1 MKKQK
6 TLAVLLSAA
15 MVAGAIPTAALAE
28 VVGSNSDSGVKAAE
42 LSEDQEIEEQNENSE
57 DETGPRYVLMNVPYG
72 EVYRNDIEKYEEVD
86 AVSSATM
93 KKTKKKTVVN
103 GTYHSNDGR
112 EIKGAIIPVKVDN
125 LSLLNGFKRVSASN
139 AEKVI
144 VASAS
149 DSTYND
155 NLFDEEKDY
164 AYAVLPEGY
173 TPKVY
178 KELSGIDEDGKP
190 VFSKFFGDE
199 QEIHTDATIVA
210 CSGRYQPKDPEKK
223 QNKPYHGDY
232 EIQIDRDQYHN
243 LIASSSDA
251 VYEVVLETDGEDK
264 DSYGL
269 RLLEN
274 TFLRKGELGFST
286 GFTTKSNGCD
296 LKPDH
301 YKSLIG
307 KTITGIRFVTEN
319 GIFVI
324 PTDLKVE
331 EQEIYALMN
340 IPYDELYK
348 SDLKWNDIPV
358 DAMTSA
364 TYQKTRTKSLSNGS
378 YHKNSDGSKIDGVT
392 FPVKLMVNS
401 DADLEGLTHVGD
413 GSEDLTITTTL
424 RGKQQTNTYKGRDTL
439 FENGTYAYYVLNPEE
454 KPDFYK
460 EVTVGE
466 DGKFEFSET
475 KFQDGKSAEK
485 SKATAEITTKTT
497 RGDYQINVSGL
508 DKSVTNSSIYEV
520 ILETKDGKSYGLRH
534 LENIWR
540 GNELGIYTGYTKE
553 SHGVDASVE
562 PYKDIMGKTIDKITY
577 LTSAG
582 AYEIDTDLYVPM
594 KDGTQAE
601 VADGKSGNGSVAV
614 TVKLPEGFD
623 PEYQVKGLETSFAG
637 GALTYTDA
645 MPGKYT
651 LTISDKNKKWA
662 DIEADFVLSSDTNP
676 AYYNRDY
683 SAPAVIKKG
692 SADAADFTNYLK
704 NITKVSVNGKEY
716 AASGKGAVVI
726 VKSDGT
732 IDLANSSVFD
742 GKEPYTVVVTSTG
755 YPNLTFEIKQ
765 MTYDSSDS
773 DSGESGEP
781 AGSSSKKK
789 NTSASDGMTAGSW
802 SQDAAGN
809 WYFKNAAN
817 GKNLVSAWAHI
828 ENPYAGAG
836 QPKDSWF
843 HFDANGVMQTG
854 WFKDSDGRWY
864 FFNPVSDS
872 TLGRMTTGWNW
883 IKGNDGKLRC
893 YYFEETSNGHRGAM
907 YSGTTTPDGYTVDAD
922 GAWTVNGIVVT
933 R

>member
-28 VVGSNSDSGVKAAE
+28 VVEINSESGLKAAE
-42 LSEDQEIEEQNENSE
+42 LNVDQNIGERNDDSENGVS
-57 DETGPRYVLMNVPYG
+57 GFVLMNVPYDK
-72 EVYRNDIEKYEEVD
+72 VYENDIQNDTKVD
-86 AVSSATM
+86 AVSSAT
-93 KKTKKKTVVN
+93 KEKTRKKKVVN
-103 GTYHSNDGR
+103 GTYHSEDGS
-112 EIKGAIIPVKVDN
+112 EIKGAIIPVLVDD
-125 LSLLNGFKRVSASN
+125 LSLLKEFKKVTASN
-139 AEKVI
+139 SEEVE

-155 NLFDEEKDY
+155 NLFNLGGDY

-173 TPKVY
+173 KPKVY
-178 KELSGIDEDGKP
+178 KELSGIENGKP
-190 VFSKFFGDE
+190 VFSEFKGEE
-199 QEIHTDATIVA
+199 QKIDTAPTIVA
-210 CSGRYQPKDPEKK
+210 CSGRYHPGK
-223 QNKPYHGDY
+223 NKPYHGDY
-232 EIQIDRDQYHN
+232 EIQIDRDQYQK
-243 LIASSSDA
+243 LIASPSDA
-251 VYEVVLETDGEDK
+251 VYEVVLETKKG

-274 TFLRKGELGFST
+274 TYLKDGELGFST
-286 GFTTKSNGCD
+286 GFTTKSKKCILN
-296 LKPDH
+296 PNH

-324 PTDLKVE
+324 PTELKVE

-348 SDLKWNDIPV
+348 NDLKQNEIPV

-364 TYQKTRTKSLSNGS
+364 TYQKTRTKSLSKGS

-392 FPVKLMVNS
+392 FPVKLKVNS

-413 GSEDLTITTTL
+413 YSKELTITTTL

-439 FENGTYAYYVLNPEE
+439 FENGTYAYYVLSPEE

-614 TVKLPEGFD
+614 TVKLPERFD
-623 PEYQVKGLETSFAG
+623 PEYQVTGLETSFAD

-651 LTISDKNKKWA
+651 LTISDKNEKWA

-683 SAPAVIKKG
+683 SAPAVIKKS
-692 SADAADFTNYLK
+692 SADKADFANYLK

-716 AASGKGAVVI
+716 AASGKGAAVI

-732 IDLANSSVFD
+732 IDLVNSSVFD

-755 YPNLTFEIKQ
+755 YPDLTFEIKQ
-765 MTYDSSDS
+765 VTYDSSDS

-872 TLGRMTTGWNW
+872 TLGRMMIGWNW

-893 YYFEETSNGHRGAM
+893 YYFEEISNGHRGAM

>member
-42 LSEDQEIEEQNENSE
+42 LSEDQEIEEQNEDSE
-57 DETGPRYVLMNVPYG
+57 DETGSGYVLMNVPYD
-72 EVYRNDIEKYEEVD
+72 EVYGTDIKNETKVD
-86 AVSSATM
+86 AVSSATK
-93 KKTKKKTVVN
+93 KKTKKKTLVN
-103 GTYHSNDGR
+103 GTYHSKDGS
-112 EIKGAIIPVKVDN
+112 EIKGAIIPVRVED
-125 LSLLNGFKRVSASN
+125 LSLLGGFKRVSASN
-139 AEKVI
+139 AEKVT

-155 NLFDEEKDY
+155 NLFDEEEDY
-164 AYAVLPEGY
+164 TYAVLPNGY

-178 KELSGIDEDGKP
+178 KELIRLDENGKP
-190 VFSKFFGDE
+190 EFSEFQGEE
-199 QEIHTDATIVA
+199 QEVDTTATIVA
-210 CSGRYQPKDPEKK
+210 CSGRYQPGKK
-223 QNKPYHGDY
+223 ENKSYHGDY
-232 EIQIDRDQYHN
+232 EITIQDYQE
-243 LIASSSDA
+243 LIASSSNA
-251 VYEVVLETDGEDK
+251 VYEVVLDTDKGDN
-264 DSYGL
+264 YGL

-286 GFTTKSNGCD
+286 GFTTKSKGCD

-307 KTITGIRFVTEN
+307 KTITSIRFVTEN

-324 PTDLKVE
+324 PTKLKVE

-348 SDLKWNDIPV
+348 NDLKQNEIPV

-392 FPVKLMVNS
+392 FPVKLKVNS

-413 GSEDLTITTTL
+413 YSKELTITTTL

-439 FENGTYAYYVLNPEE
+439 FENGTYAYYVLSPEE

-562 PYKDIMGKTIDKITY
+562 PYKNIMGKTIDKITY

-623 PEYQVKGLETSFAG
+623 PEYQVRGLETSFAG

-755 YPNLTFEIKQ
+755 YPDLTFEIKQ

>member
-307 KTITGIRFVTEN
+307 KTITRIRFVTEN

-348 SDLKWNDIPV
+348 NDLNQNKIPV

-676 AYYNRDY
+676 TYYNRDY

-755 YPNLTFEIKQ
+755 YPDLTFEIKQ
-765 MTYDSSDS
+765 VTYDSSDS

-872 TLGRMTTGWNW
+872 TLGRMMTGWNW

-893 YYFEETSNGHRGAM
+893 YYFEEISNGHRGAM

>member
-42 LSEDQEIEEQNENSE
+42 LSEDQEIEEQNEDSE
-57 DETGPRYVLMNVPYG
+57 DETGSGYVLMNVPYD
-72 EVYRNDIEKYEEVD
+72 EVYGKDIENETKVD
-86 AVSSATM
+86 AVSSATK
-93 KKTKKKTVVN
+93 KKTKKKTLVN
-103 GTYHSNDGR
+103 GTYHSKDGS
-112 EIKGAIIPVKVDN
+112 EIKGAIIPVRVEN
-125 LSLLNGFKRVSASN
+125 LSLLDGFKRVSASN
-139 AEKVI
+139 AEKVT

-155 NLFDEEKDY
+155 NLFDEEDDY
-164 AYAVLPEGY
+164 TYAVLPNGY

-178 KELSGIDEDGKP
+178 KELIRIDENRKP
-190 VFSKFFGDE
+190 EFSEFQGEKQQVD
-199 QEIHTDATIVA
+199 TTATIVA
-210 CSGRYQPKDPEKK
+210 CSGRYQPGKK
-223 QNKPYHGDY
+223 ENKPYHGDY
-232 EIQIDRDQYHN
+232 EITIQDYQD
-243 LIASSSDA
+243 LIASSSNA
-251 VYEVVLETDGEDK
+251 VYEVVLDTKEG

-286 GFTTKSNGCD
+286 GFTTKSKGCT
-296 LKPDH
+296 LNPDH

-324 PTDLKVE
+324 PTELKVE

-348 SDLKWNDIPV
+348 NDLKQNEIPV

-392 FPVKLMVNS
+392 FPVKLKVNS

-413 GSEDLTITTTL
+413 YSKELTITTTL

-439 FENGTYAYYVLNPEE
+439 FENGTYAYYVLSPDE

-466 DGKFEFSET
+466 DGNFKFSET
-475 KFQDGKSAEK
+475 KFQNGKSVKK
-485 SKATAEITTKTT
+485 SDAAAEITTKTT

-508 DKSVTNSSIYEV
+508 DESVTNSSIYEV
-520 ILETKDGKSYGLRH
+520 ILETTDGTSYGLRH

-540 GNELGIYTGYTKE
+540 GTELGIYTGYTKE

-562 PYKDIMGKTIDKITY
+562 PYKGIMGKTIDKITY

-582 AYEIDTDLYVPM
+582 AYEIDTDLYVPK

-614 TVKLPEGFD
+614 TVKLPEEFD
-623 PEYQVKGLETSFAG
+623 PEYQVTGLKTSFAD

-651 LTISDKNKKWA
+651 LTISDKNEKWA

-692 SADAADFTNYLK
+692 SADEADFANYLK

-716 AASGKGAVVI
+716 AASGKGAAVI

-755 YPNLTFEIKQ
+755 YPDLTFEIKQ
-765 MTYDSSDS
+765 VTYDSSDS

-872 TLGRMTTGWNW
+872 TLGRMMTGWNW

-893 YYFEETSNGHRGAM
+893 YYFEEISNGHRGAM

>member
-112 EIKGAIIPVKVDN
+112 EVKGAIIPVKVDN

-232 EIQIDRDQYHN
+232 EIQINRDQYHN

-348 SDLKWNDIPV
+348 NDLKWNDIPV

-716 AASGKGAVVI
+716 ATSGKGAVVI

>member
-28 VVGSNSDSGVKAAE
+28 VVGSNSDSDVKAAE

-307 KTITGIRFVTEN
+307 KTITRIRFVTEN

-340 IPYDELYK
+340 SPYDELYK
-348 SDLKWNDIPV
+348 NDLNQNKIPV

-553 SHGVDASVE
+553 SHGVDANVE

-676 AYYNRDY
+676 TYYNRDY

-755 YPNLTFEIKQ
+755 YPDLTFEIKQ
-765 MTYDSSDS
+765 VTYDSSDS

-872 TLGRMTTGWNW
+872 TLGRMMTGWNW

-893 YYFEETSNGHRGAM
+893 YYFEEISNGHRGAM

>member
-28 VVGSNSDSGVKAAE
+28 VAESNSESGLKAAE
-42 LSEDQEIEEQNENSE
+42 LNVDQNIGERNDDSENGGS
-57 DETGPRYVLMNVPYG
+57 GFVLMNVPYDK
-72 EVYRNDIEKYEEVD
+72 VYKNDIQNDTKVD
-86 AVSSATM
+86 AVSSAT
-93 KKTKKKTVVN
+93 KKKTRKKDIVN
-103 GTYHSNDGR
+103 GTYHSEDGSK
-112 EIKGAIIPVKVDN
+112 IKGAIIPVWVED
-125 LSLLNGFKRVSASN
+125 LSLLKKFKKVTASN
-139 AEKVI
+139 AEKVEA
-144 VASAS
+144 ASAS

-155 NLFDEEKDY
+155 NLFNLEDDY

-173 TPKVY
+173 KPKVY
-178 KELSGIDEDGKP
+178 KELSVSENGEP
-190 VFSKFFGDE
+190 VFSAFSGEE
-199 QEIHTDATIVA
+199 QEIKTKSTIVA
-210 CSGRYQPKDPEKK
+210 CSGRYQPKDPGKK

-251 VYEVVLETDGEDK
+251 VYEVVLETGNG

-286 GFTTKSNGCD
+286 GFTTKSNNCI
-296 LKPDH
+296 LNPNH

-331 EQEIYALMN
+331 KQEIYALMN

-348 SDLKWNDIPV
+348 NDLKRNDIPV

-392 FPVKLMVNS
+392 FPVKLKVNS
-401 DADLEGLTHVGD
+401 DKALEKLTHVGD
-413 GSEDLTITTTL
+413 CSKELTITTTL

-439 FENGTYAYYVLNPEE
+439 FENGTYAYYVLSPEE

-466 DGKFEFSET
+466 DGNFKFSET
-475 KFQDGKSAEK
+475 KFQDGKSVEK
-485 SKATAEITTKTT
+485 SDAAAETTTKTT

-508 DKSVTNSSIYEV
+508 DESVTNSSIYEV

-614 TVKLPEGFD
+614 TVKLPERFD
-623 PEYQVKGLETSFAG
+623 PEYQVTGLKTSFAD

-692 SADAADFTNYLK
+692 SADKADFANYLK

-716 AASGKGAVVI
+716 AASGKGAAVI

-755 YPNLTFEIKQ
+755 YPDLTFEIKQ
-765 MTYDSSDS
+765 VTYDSSDS

-809 WYFKNAAN
+809 WYFKNVAN

-872 TLGRMTTGWNW
+872 TLGRMMIGWNW

-893 YYFEETSNGHRGAM
+893 YYFEEISNGHRGAM

>member
-42 LSEDQEIEEQNENSE
+42 LSEDQEIEEQNEDSE
-57 DETGPRYVLMNVPYG
+57 DETGSGYVLMNVPYD
-72 EVYRNDIEKYEEVD
+72 EVYGKDIENETKVD
-86 AVSSATM
+86 AVSSATK
-93 KKTKKKTVVN
+93 KKTKKKTLVN
-103 GTYHSNDGR
+103 GTYHSKDGS
-112 EIKGAIIPVKVDN
+112 EIKGAIIPVRVEN
-125 LSLLNGFKRVSASN
+125 LSLLDGFKRVSASN
-139 AEKVI
+139 AEKVT

-155 NLFDEEKDY
+155 NLFDEEEDY
-164 AYAVLPEGY
+164 TYAVLPNGY

-178 KELSGIDEDGKP
+178 KELIGLDKNGKP
-190 VFSKFFGDE
+190 EFSEFQGEK
-199 QEIHTDATIVA
+199 QEVDTTATIVA
-210 CSGRYQPKDPEKK
+210 CSGRYQPGKK
-223 QNKPYHGDY
+223 ENKPYHGDY
-232 EIQIDRDQYHN
+232 EITIQDYQD
-243 LIASSSDA
+243 LIASSSNA
-251 VYEVVLETDGEDK
+251 VYEVVLDTKEG

-286 GFTTKSNGCD
+286 GFTTKSKGCT
-296 LKPDH
+296 LNPDH

-324 PTDLKVE
+324 PTELKVE

-348 SDLKWNDIPV
+348 NDLKQNEIPV

-392 FPVKLMVNS
+392 FPVKLKVNS

-413 GSEDLTITTTL
+413 YSKELTITTTL

-439 FENGTYAYYVLNPEE
+439 FENDTYAYYVLSPEE

-520 ILETKDGKSYGLRH
+520 ILETKDGKSYDLRH

-614 TVKLPEGFD
+614 TVKLPERFD
-623 PEYQVKGLETSFAG
+623 PEYQVRGLKTSFAD

-651 LTISDKNKKWA
+651 LTISDKNEKWA

-692 SADAADFTNYLK
+692 SADEADFANYLK

-716 AASGKGAVVI
+716 AASGKGAAVI

-755 YPNLTFEIKQ
+755 YPDLTFEIKQ
-765 MTYDSSDS
+765 VTYDSSDS

-872 TLGRMTTGWNW
+872 TLGRMMTGWNW

-893 YYFEETSNGHRGAM
+893 YYFEEISNGHRGAM

-922 GAWTVNGIVVT
+922 GAWIVNGIVVT

>member
-28 VVGSNSDSGVKAAE
+28 VAESNSESGLKAAE
-42 LSEDQEIEEQNENSE
+42 LNVDQNIGERNDDSENGGS
-57 DETGPRYVLMNVPYG
+57 GFVLMNVPYDK
-72 EVYRNDIEKYEEVD
+72 VYKNDIQNDTKVD
-86 AVSSATM
+86 AVSSAT
-93 KKTKKKTVVN
+93 KKKTRKKDVVN
-103 GTYHSNDGR
+103 GTYHSEDGSK
-112 EIKGAIIPVKVDN
+112 IKGAIIPVWVED
-125 LSLLNGFKRVSASN
+125 LSLLKKFEKVTASN
-139 AEKVI
+139 AEKVEA
-144 VASAS
+144 ASAS

-155 NLFDEEKDY
+155 NLFNLEDDY

-173 TPKVY
+173 KPKVY
-178 KELSGIDEDGKP
+178 KELSVSENGEP
-190 VFSKFFGDE
+190 VFSAFSGEE
-199 QEIHTDATIVA
+199 QEIKTKSTIVA
-210 CSGRYQPKDPEKK
+210 CSGRYQPKDPGKK

-251 VYEVVLETDGEDK
+251 VYEVVLETGNG

-286 GFTTKSNGCD
+286 GFTTKSKGCD

-324 PTDLKVE
+324 QTELKVE

-348 SDLKWNDIPV
+348 NDLKKNDIPV

-392 FPVKLMVNS
+392 FPVKLKVNS
-401 DADLEGLTHVGD
+401 DKALEKLTHVGD
-413 GSEDLTITTTL
+413 CSKELTITTTL

-439 FENGTYAYYVLNPEE
+439 FENGTYAYYVLSPEG

-508 DKSVTNSSIYEV
+508 DESVTNSSIYEV
-520 ILETKDGKSYGLRH
+520 ILETTDGTSYGLRH

-540 GNELGIYTGYTKE
+540 GTELGIYTGYTKE

-562 PYKDIMGKTIDKITY
+562 PYKGIMGKTIDKITY

-582 AYEIDTDLYVPM
+582 AYEIDTDLYVPK

-614 TVKLPEGFD
+614 MVKLPEGFD

-864 FFNPVSDS
+864 FFNSVSDS

>member
-28 VVGSNSDSGVKAAE
+28 VAESNSESGVKAAE
-42 LSEDQEIEEQNENSE
+42 LNVDQKIEEQNEES
-57 DETGPRYVLMNVPYG
+57 GFVLMNVPYDK
-72 EVYRNDIEKYEEVD
+72 VYENDIVNDTKVD
-86 AVSSATM
+86 AVSSAT
-93 KKTKKKTVVN
+93 KEKTRKKKVVN
-103 GTYHSNDGR
+103 GTYHSEDGS
-112 EIKGAIIPVKVDN
+112 EIKGAIIPVWVDD
-125 LSLLNGFKRVSASN
+125 LSLLKEFKKVTASN
-139 AEKVI
+139 AEKVE

-155 NLFDEEKDY
+155 NLFNLGGDY

-178 KELSGIDEDGKP
+178 KTLSKNEKGEL
-190 VFSKFFGDE
+190 VFSEFKGGE
-199 QEIHTDATIVA
+199 HEIDTAPTIVA
-210 CSGRYQPKDPEKK
+210 CSGRYHPGK
-223 QNKPYHGDY
+223 NKPYHGDY
-232 EIQIDRDQYHN
+232 EIQIDRDQYQK

-251 VYEVVLETDGEDK
+251 VYEVVLETNKG

-274 TFLRKGELGFST
+274 TYLKDGELAFST
-286 GFTTKSNGCD
+286 GFTTKSKKCILN
-296 LKPDH
+296 PNH

-307 KTITGIRFVTEN
+307 KTITQIRFVTEK

-324 PTDLKVE
+324 PTELKVE

-348 SDLKWNDIPV
+348 NDLKQNDIPV

-439 FENGTYAYYVLNPEE
+439 FENGTYAYYVLSPDE

-466 DGKFEFSET
+466 DGNFKFSET
-475 KFQDGKSAEK
+475 KFQNGKSVKK
-485 SKATAEITTKTT
+485 SDAAAEITTKTT

-508 DKSVTNSSIYEV
+508 DESVTNSSIYEV
-520 ILETKDGKSYGLRH
+520 ILETTDGKSYGLRH

-623 PEYQVKGLETSFAG
+623 PEYQVKGLKTSFAG

-651 LTISDKNKKWA
+651 LTISDKNEKWA

-676 AYYNRDY
+676 AYYNRNY
-683 SAPAVIKKG
+683 SVPAVIKKG
-692 SADAADFTNYLK
+692 SADEADFANYLK

>member
-1 MKKQK
+1 M
-6 TLAVLLSAA
+6 
-15 MVAGAIPTAALAE
+15 
-28 VVGSNSDSGVKAAE
+28 
-42 LSEDQEIEEQNENSE
+42 
-57 DETGPRYVLMNVPYG
+57 
-72 EVYRNDIEKYEEVD
+72 
-86 AVSSATM
+86 
-93 KKTKKKTVVN
+93 
-103 GTYHSNDGR
+103 
-112 EIKGAIIPVKVDN
+112 
-125 LSLLNGFKRVSASN
+125 
-139 AEKVI
+139 
-144 VASAS
+144 
-149 DSTYND
+149 
-155 NLFDEEKDY
+155 
-164 AYAVLPEGY
+164 
-173 TPKVY
+173 
-178 KELSGIDEDGKP
+178 
-190 VFSKFFGDE
+190 
-199 QEIHTDATIVA
+199 
-210 CSGRYQPKDPEKK
+210 
-223 QNKPYHGDY
+223 
-232 EIQIDRDQYHN
+232 
-243 LIASSSDA
+243 
-251 VYEVVLETDGEDK
+251 
-264 DSYGL
+264 
-269 RLLEN
+269 
-274 TFLRKGELGFST
+274 
-286 GFTTKSNGCD
+286 
-296 LKPDH
+296 
-301 YKSLIG
+301 
-307 KTITGIRFVTEN
+307 
-319 GIFVI
+319 
-324 PTDLKVE
+324 
-331 EQEIYALMN
+331 
-340 IPYDELYK
+340 
-348 SDLKWNDIPV
+348 
-358 DAMTSA
+358 
-364 TYQKTRTKSLSNGS
+364 
-378 YHKNSDGSKIDGVT
+378 
-392 FPVKLMVNS
+392 
-401 DADLEGLTHVGD
+401 
-413 GSEDLTITTTL
+413 
-424 RGKQQTNTYKGRDTL
+424 
-439 FENGTYAYYVLNPEE
+439 
-454 KPDFYK
+454 
-460 EVTVGE
+460 
-466 DGKFEFSET
+466 
-475 KFQDGKSAEK
+475 
-485 SKATAEITTKTT
+485 
-497 RGDYQINVSGL
+497 SGL
-508 DKSVTNSSIYEV
+508 DESVTNSSIYEV

-623 PEYQVKGLETSFAG
+623 PEYQVTGLETSFAG

-872 TLGRMTTGWNW
+872 TLGRMMTGWNW

-893 YYFEETSNGHRGAM
+893 YYFEEISNGHRGAM

>member
-28 VVGSNSDSGVKAAE
+28 VVGSNSESGLKAAE
-42 LSEDQEIEEQNENSE
+42 LNVDQNIGERNDDSENGGS
-57 DETGPRYVLMNVPYG
+57 GFVLMNVPYDK
-72 EVYRNDIEKYEEVD
+72 VYKNDIQNDTKVD
-86 AVSSATM
+86 AVSSAT
-93 KKTKKKTVVN
+93 KKKTRKKDIVN
-103 GTYHSNDGR
+103 GTYHSEDGSK
-112 EIKGAIIPVKVDN
+112 IKGAIIPVWVED
-125 LSLLNGFKRVSASN
+125 LSLLKKFKKVTASN
-139 AEKVI
+139 AEKVEA
-144 VASAS
+144 ASAS

-155 NLFDEEKDY
+155 NLFNLEDDY

-173 TPKVY
+173 KPKVY
-178 KELSGIDEDGKP
+178 KELSVSENGEP
-190 VFSKFFGDE
+190 VFSAFSGEE
-199 QEIHTDATIVA
+199 QEIKTKSTIVA
-210 CSGRYQPKDPEKK
+210 CSGRYQPKDPGKK

-251 VYEVVLETDGEDK
+251 VYEVVLETGNG

-286 GFTTKSNGCD
+286 GFTTKSNNCI
-296 LKPDH
+296 LNPNH

-331 EQEIYALMN
+331 KQEIYALMN

-348 SDLKWNDIPV
+348 NDLKKNDIPV

-392 FPVKLMVNS
+392 FPVKLKVNS
-401 DADLEGLTHVGD
+401 DKALEKLTHVGD
-413 GSEDLTITTTL
+413 CSKELTITTTL

-439 FENGTYAYYVLNPEE
+439 FENGTYAYYVLSPEE

-460 EVTVGE
+460 EVTVGK

-508 DKSVTNSSIYEV
+508 DESVTNSSIYEV
-520 ILETKDGKSYGLRH
+520 ILETTDGTSYGLRH

-540 GNELGIYTGYTKE
+540 GTELGIYTGYTKE

-562 PYKDIMGKTIDKITY
+562 PYKGIMGKTIDKITY

-582 AYEIDTDLYVPM
+582 AYEIDTDLYVPK

-651 LTISDKNKKWA
+651 LTISDKNEKWA

-692 SADAADFTNYLK
+692 SADKADFANYLK
-704 NITKVSVNGKEY
+704 SITKVSVNGKEY
-716 AASGKGAVVI
+716 AASGKGAAVI

-755 YPNLTFEIKQ
+755 YPDLTFEIKQ
-765 MTYDSSDS
+765 VTYDSSDS

-809 WYFKNAAN
+809 WYFKNVAN

-872 TLGRMTTGWNW
+872 TLGRMMIGWNW

-893 YYFEETSNGHRGAM
+893 YYFEEISNGHRGAM

>member
-28 VVGSNSDSGVKAAE
+28 VVGSNSDSGVKAAG

-112 EIKGAIIPVKVDN
+112 EIKGAIIPVWVEN
-125 LSLLNGFKRVSASN
+125 LSLLKGFKRVSASN
-139 AEKVI
+139 AEKVT

-155 NLFDEEKDY
+155 NLFDEEEDY
-164 AYAVLPEGY
+164 TYAVLPNGY

-178 KELSGIDEDGKP
+178 KELIRLDENGKP
-190 VFSKFFGDE
+190 EFSEFQGQGEE
-199 QEIHTDATIVA
+199 QEVDTTATIIA
-210 CSGRYQPKDPEKK
+210 CSGRYHPGK
-223 QNKPYHGDY
+223 NKPYHGDY
-232 EIQIDRDQYHN
+232 EITIPDYQK
-243 LIASSSDA
+243 LIASSSNA
-251 VYEVVLETDGEDK
+251 VYEVVLDTDKG

-274 TFLRKGELGFST
+274 TYLKDGELAFST
-286 GFTTKSNGCD
+286 GFTTKSKKCILN
-296 LKPDH
+296 PNH

-307 KTITGIRFVTEN
+307 KTITQIRFVTEN

-324 PTDLKVE
+324 PTELEVE

-348 SDLKWNDIPV
+348 NDLKWNDIPV

-742 GKEPYTVVVTSTG
+742 GKELYTVVVTSTG

-872 TLGRMTTGWNW
+872 TLGRMMTGWNW

-893 YYFEETSNGHRGAM
+893 YYFEEISNGHRGAM

>member
-42 LSEDQEIEEQNENSE
+42 LSEDQEIEEQNEDSE
-57 DETGPRYVLMNVPYG
+57 DETGSGYVLMNVPYD
-72 EVYRNDIEKYEEVD
+72 EVYGKDIKNDKKVD
-86 AVSSATM
+86 TVSSATM

-103 GTYHSNDGR
+103 GTYHSKDGR
-112 EIKGAIIPVKVDN
+112 KIKGAIIPVKVDD
-125 LSLLNGFKRVSASN
+125 LSRLAGFKRVSASN
-139 AEKVI
+139 AEKVT

-155 NLFDEEKDY
+155 NLFDEEDDY
-164 AYAVLPEGY
+164 TYAVLPKGY

-178 KELSGIDEDGKP
+178 KELIEFDENGKP
-190 VFSKFFGDE
+190 EFSKFQGEE
-199 QEIHTDATIVA
+199 QEVDTTATIVA
-210 CSGRYQPKDPEKK
+210 CSGWYQPGKK
-223 QNKPYHGDY
+223 ENKSYHGDY
-232 EIQIDRDQYHN
+232 EITIQDYQE
-243 LIASSSDA
+243 LIASSSNA
-251 VYEVVLETDGEDK
+251 VYEVVLDTEEGA
-264 DSYGL
+264 SYGL

-286 GFTTKSNGCD
+286 GFTTKSNNCI
-296 LKPDH
+296 LNPNH

-331 EQEIYALMN
+331 KQEIYALMN

-348 SDLKWNDIPV
+348 NDLKRNDIPV

-392 FPVKLMVNS
+392 FPVKLKVNS
-401 DADLEGLTHVGD
+401 DKALEKLTHVGD
-413 GSEDLTITTTL
+413 YSKELTITTTL

-439 FENGTYAYYVLNPEE
+439 FENGTYAYYVLSPEE

-460 EVTVGE
+460 EVTVGK

-485 SKATAEITTKTT
+485 SNATAEITTKTT

-508 DKSVTNSSIYEV
+508 DESVTNSSIYEV
-520 ILETKDGKSYGLRH
+520 ILETTDGKSYGLRH

-540 GNELGIYTGYTKE
+540 GTELGIYTGYTKE

-594 KDGTQAE
+594 KDGTQVE

-692 SADAADFTNYLK
+692 SADAADFANYLK

-716 AASGKGAVVI
+716 AASGKGAAVI

-864 FFNPVSDS
+864 FFNSVSDS

>member
-348 SDLKWNDIPV
+348 NDLKWNDIPV

-508 DKSVTNSSIYEV
+508 DESVTNSSIYEV

-623 PEYQVKGLETSFAG
+623 PEYQVRGLETSFAG

-755 YPNLTFEIKQ
+755 YPDLTFEIKQ
-765 MTYDSSDS
+765 VTYDSSDS

-817 GKNLVSAWAHI
+817 GKNLVSAWAHV

-872 TLGRMTTGWNW
+872 TLGRMMTGWNW

-893 YYFEETSNGHRGAM
+893 YYFEEISNGHRGAM

>member
-348 SDLKWNDIPV
+348 NDLKWNDIPV

-424 RGKQQTNTYKGRDTL
+424 REKQQTNTYKGRDTL

-781 AGSSSKKK
+781 TGSSSKKK

>member
-42 LSEDQEIEEQNENSE
+42 LSEDQEIEEQNEDSE
-57 DETGPRYVLMNVPYG
+57 DETGSGYVLMNVPYD
-72 EVYRNDIEKYEEVD
+72 EVYGKDIENKTKVD

-103 GTYHSNDGR
+103 GTYHSKDGS
-112 EIKGAIIPVKVDN
+112 EIKGAIIPVWVEN
-125 LSLLNGFKRVSASN
+125 LSLLKGFKRVSASN
-139 AEKVI
+139 AEKVT

-155 NLFDEEKDY
+155 NLFDEEEDY
-164 AYAVLPEGY
+164 TYAVLPNGY

-178 KELSGIDEDGKP
+178 KKLIGIDENRKP
-190 VFSKFFGDE
+190 EFSGFQGQGEK
-199 QEIHTDATIVA
+199 QKVNTTATIVA
-210 CSGRYQPKDPEKK
+210 CSGRYHPGK
-223 QNKPYHGDY
+223 NKPYHGDY
-232 EIQIDRDQYHN
+232 EITIEDYQN
-243 LIASSSDA
+243 LIASSTDA
-251 VYEVVLETDGEDK
+251 VYEVVLETDGEY
-264 DSYGL
+264 SYGL

-274 TFLRKGELGFST
+274 TYLKDGELAFST
-286 GFTTKSNGCD
+286 GFTTKSKKCILN
-296 LKPDH
+296 PNH

-307 KTITGIRFVTEN
+307 KTITQIRFVTEN

-348 SDLKWNDIPV
+348 NDLKKNDIPV

-392 FPVKLMVNS
+392 FPVKLKVNS
-401 DADLEGLTHVGD
+401 DKALEKLTHVGD

-466 DGKFEFSET
+466 DGNFKFSET
-475 KFQDGKSAEK
+475 KFQNGKSVKK
-485 SKATAEITTKTT
+485 SDATAEITTKTT

-508 DKSVTNSSIYEV
+508 DESVTNSSIYEV

-623 PEYQVKGLETSFAG
+623 PEYQVTGLKTSFAD

-651 LTISDKNKKWA
+651 LTISDKNEKWA

-755 YPNLTFEIKQ
+755 YPDLTFEIKQ
-765 MTYDSSDS
+765 VTYDSSDS

-781 AGSSSKKK
+781 ADSSSKKK

-843 HFDANGVMQTG
+843 HFDANGAMQTG

>member
-28 VVGSNSDSGVKAAE
+28 VAESNSKSGLKATE
-42 LSEDQEIEEQNENSE
+42 LNVDQKIEEQNEDSE
-57 DETGPRYVLMNVPYG
+57 NEESGFVLMNVPYDK
-72 EVYRNDIEKYEEVD
+72 VYENDIVNDTKVD
-86 AVSSATM
+86 AVSSAT
-93 KKTKKKTVVN
+93 KEKTRKKKVVN
-103 GTYHSNDGR
+103 GTYHSEDGS
-112 EIKGAIIPVKVDN
+112 EIKGAIIPVWVDD
-125 LSLLNGFKRVSASN
+125 LSLLKKFKKVTASN
-139 AEKVI
+139 AEKVE

-155 NLFDEEKDY
+155 NLFNLGGDY

-178 KELSGIDEDGKP
+178 KTLSKNEKGEL
-190 VFSKFFGDE
+190 VFSEFKGGE
-199 QEIHTDATIVA
+199 HEIDTAPTIVA
-210 CSGRYQPKDPEKK
+210 CSGRYHPGK
-223 QNKPYHGDY
+223 NKPYHGDY

-251 VYEVVLETDGEDK
+251 VYEVVLETDGED
-264 DSYGL
+264 SYGL

-274 TFLRKGELGFST
+274 TFLGKGELGFST
-286 GFTTKSNGCD
+286 GFTTKSKGCD

-307 KTITGIRFVTEN
+307 KTITGIRFVTEK

-324 PTDLKVE
+324 PTELKVE

-348 SDLKWNDIPV
+348 NDLKRNDIPV

-401 DADLEGLTHVGD
+401 DADLGGLTHVGD

-439 FENGTYAYYVLNPEE
+439 FENGTHAYYVLNPEE

-466 DGKFEFSET
+466 DGNFKFSET
-475 KFQDGKSAEK
+475 KFQNGKSVKK
-485 SKATAEITTKTT
+485 SDATAEITTKTT

-508 DKSVTNSSIYEV
+508 DESVTNSSIYEV

-755 YPNLTFEIKQ
+755 YPDLTFEIRQ
-765 MTYDSSDS
+765 VTYDSSDS

-893 YYFEETSNGHRGAM
+893 YYFEEISNGHRGAM
-907 YSGTTTPDGYTVDAD
+907 YSETTTPDGYTVDAD

>member
-28 VVGSNSDSGVKAAE
+28 VVEINSESGLKAAE
-42 LSEDQEIEEQNENSE
+42 LNVDQNIGERNDDSENGVS
-57 DETGPRYVLMNVPYG
+57 GFVLMNVPYDK
-72 EVYRNDIEKYEEVD
+72 VYENDIQNDTKVD
-86 AVSSATM
+86 AVSSAT
-93 KKTKKKTVVN
+93 KEKTRKKKVVN
-103 GTYHSNDGR
+103 GTYHSEDGS
-112 EIKGAIIPVKVDN
+112 EIKGAIIPVLVDD
-125 LSLLNGFKRVSASN
+125 LSLLKEFKKVTASN
-139 AEKVI
+139 AEEVE

-155 NLFDEEKDY
+155 NLFNLGGDY

-173 TPKVY
+173 KPKVY
-178 KELSGIDEDGKP
+178 KELSGIENGKP
-190 VFSKFFGDE
+190 VFSEFKGEE
-199 QEIHTDATIVA
+199 QKIDTAPTIVA
-210 CSGRYQPKDPEKK
+210 CSGRYHPGK
-223 QNKPYHGDY
+223 NKPYHGDY
-232 EIQIDRDQYHN
+232 EIQIDRDQYQK
-243 LIASSSDA
+243 LIASPSDA
-251 VYEVVLETDGEDK
+251 VYEVVLETKKG

-274 TFLRKGELGFST
+274 TYLKDGELGFST
-286 GFTTKSNGCD
+286 GFTTKSKKCILN
-296 LKPDH
+296 PNH

-324 PTDLKVE
+324 PTELKVE

-348 SDLKWNDIPV
+348 NDLKQNEIPV

-392 FPVKLMVNS
+392 FPVKLKVNS

-413 GSEDLTITTTL
+413 YSKELTITTTL

-439 FENGTYAYYVLNPEE
+439 FENGTYAYYVLSPEE

-614 TVKLPEGFD
+614 TVKLPERFD
-623 PEYQVKGLETSFAG
+623 PEYQVTGLETSFAD

-651 LTISDKNKKWA
+651 LTISDKNEKWA

-683 SAPAVIKKG
+683 SAPAVIKKS
-692 SADAADFTNYLK
+692 SADKADFANYLK

-716 AASGKGAVVI
+716 AASGKGAAVI

-732 IDLANSSVFD
+732 IDLVNSSVFD

-755 YPNLTFEIKQ
+755 YPDLTFEIKQ
-765 MTYDSSDS
+765 VTYDSSDS

-872 TLGRMTTGWNW
+872 TLGRMMIGWNW

-893 YYFEETSNGHRGAM
+893 YYFEEISNGHR
-907 YSGTTTPDGYTVDAD
+907 
-922 GAWTVNGIVVT
+922 
-933 R
+933 

>member
-28 VVGSNSDSGVKAAE
+28 VAESNSESGVKAAE
-42 LSEDQEIEEQNENSE
+42 LNVDQKIEEQNEES
-57 DETGPRYVLMNVPYG
+57 GFVLMNVPYDK
-72 EVYRNDIEKYEEVD
+72 VYENDIVNDTKVD
-86 AVSSATM
+86 AVSSAT
-93 KKTKKKTVVN
+93 KEKTRKKKVVN
-103 GTYHSNDGR
+103 GTYHSEDGS
-112 EIKGAIIPVKVDN
+112 EIKGAIIPVWVDD
-125 LSLLNGFKRVSASN
+125 LSLLKEFKKVTASN
-139 AEKVI
+139 AEKVE

-155 NLFDEEKDY
+155 NLFNLGGDY

-178 KELSGIDEDGKP
+178 KTLSKNEKGEL
-190 VFSKFFGDE
+190 VFSEFKGGE
-199 QEIHTDATIVA
+199 HEIDTAPTIVA
-210 CSGRYQPKDPEKK
+210 CSGRYHPGK
-223 QNKPYHGDY
+223 NKPYHGDY
-232 EIQIDRDQYHN
+232 EIQIDRDQYQK

-251 VYEVVLETDGEDK
+251 VYEVVLETNKG

-274 TFLRKGELGFST
+274 TYLKDGELAFST
-286 GFTTKSNGCD
+286 GFTTKSKKCILN
-296 LKPDH
+296 PNH

-307 KTITGIRFVTEN
+307 KTITQIRFVTEK

-324 PTDLKVE
+324 PTELKVE

-348 SDLKWNDIPV
+348 NDLKQNDIPV

-401 DADLEGLTHVGD
+401 DADLKDLTHVGD
-413 GSEDLTITTTL
+413 GSKELTITTTL

-439 FENGTYAYYVLNPEE
+439 FENGTYAYYVLSPDE

-466 DGKFEFSET
+466 DGNFKFSET
-475 KFQDGKSAEK
+475 KFQNGKSVKK
-485 SKATAEITTKTT
+485 SDAAAEITTKTT

-508 DKSVTNSSIYEV
+508 DESVTNSSIYEV
-520 ILETKDGKSYGLRH
+520 ILETTDGKSYGLRH

-623 PEYQVKGLETSFAG
+623 PEYQVKGLKTSFAG

-651 LTISDKNKKWA
+651 LTISDKNEKWA

-676 AYYNRDY
+676 AYYNRNY
-683 SAPAVIKKG
+683 SVPAVIKKG
-692 SADAADFTNYLK
+692 SADEADFANYLK

>member
-28 VVGSNSDSGVKAAE
+28 VAESNSDSGVKAAE
-42 LSEDQEIEEQNENSE
+42 LSEVQEIEKQNEDSE
-57 DETGPRYVLMNVPYG
+57 DETGSGYVLMNVPYD
-72 EVYRNDIEKYEEVD
+72 EVYGKDIENKTKVD

-103 GTYHSNDGR
+103 GTYHSKDGS
-112 EIKGAIIPVKVDN
+112 EIKGAIIPVWVEN
-125 LSLLNGFKRVSASN
+125 LSLLKGFKRVSASN
-139 AEKVI
+139 AEKVT

-155 NLFDEEKDY
+155 NLFDEEEDY
-164 AYAVLPEGY
+164 TYAVLPNGY

-178 KELSGIDEDGKP
+178 KKLIGIDENRKP
-190 VFSKFFGDE
+190 EFSGFQGQGEE
-199 QEIHTDATIVA
+199 QKVNTTATIVA
-210 CSGRYQPKDPEKK
+210 CSGRYHPGK
-223 QNKPYHGDY
+223 NKPYHGDY
-232 EIQIDRDQYHN
+232 EITIEDYQN
-243 LIASSSDA
+243 LIASSTDA
-251 VYEVVLETDGEDK
+251 VYEVVLETDGEY
-264 DSYGL
+264 SYGL

-274 TFLRKGELGFST
+274 TYLKDGELAFST
-286 GFTTKSNGCD
+286 GFTTKSKKCILN
-296 LKPDH
+296 PNH

-307 KTITGIRFVTEN
+307 KTITKIRFVTEK

-324 PTDLKVE
+324 PTELKVE

-348 SDLKWNDIPV
+348 NDLKQNDIPV

-401 DADLEGLTHVGD
+401 DADLKDLTHVGD
-413 GSEDLTITTTL
+413 GSKELTITTTL

-439 FENGTYAYYVLNPEE
+439 FENGTYAYYVLSPDE

-466 DGKFEFSET
+466 DGNFKFSET
-475 KFQDGKSAEK
+475 KFQNGKSVKK
-485 SKATAEITTKTT
+485 SDAAAEITTKTT

-508 DKSVTNSSIYEV
+508 DESVTNSSIYEV
-520 ILETKDGKSYGLRH
+520 ILETTDGKSYGLRH

-540 GNELGIYTGYTKE
+540 GTELGIYTGYTKE

-601 VADGKSGNGSVAV
+601 VADGKSGNGSVSV

-755 YPNLTFEIKQ
+755 YPDLTFEIKQ
-765 MTYDSSDS
+765 VTYDSSDS

-872 TLGRMTTGWNW
+872 TLGRMMIGWNW

-893 YYFEETSNGHRGAM
+893 YYFEEISNGHRGAM

>member
-28 VVGSNSDSGVKAAE
+28 VAESNSDSGVKAAE
-42 LSEDQEIEEQNENSE
+42 LSEVQEIEKQNEDSE
-57 DETGPRYVLMNVPYG
+57 DETGSGYVLMNVPYD
-72 EVYRNDIEKYEEVD
+72 EVYGKDIENKTKVD

-103 GTYHSNDGR
+103 GTYHSKDGS
-112 EIKGAIIPVKVDN
+112 EIKGAIIPVWVEN
-125 LSLLNGFKRVSASN
+125 LSLLKGFKRVSASN
-139 AEKVI
+139 AEKVT

-155 NLFDEEKDY
+155 NLFDEEEDY
-164 AYAVLPEGY
+164 TYAVLPNGY

-178 KELSGIDEDGKP
+178 KKLIGIDENRKP
-190 VFSKFFGDE
+190 EFSGFQGQGEE
-199 QEIHTDATIVA
+199 QKVNTTATIVA
-210 CSGRYQPKDPEKK
+210 CSGRYHPGK
-223 QNKPYHGDY
+223 NKPYHGDY
-232 EIQIDRDQYHN
+232 EITIEDYQN
-243 LIASSSDA
+243 LIASSTDA
-251 VYEVVLETDGEDK
+251 VYEVVLETDGEY
-264 DSYGL
+264 SYGL

-274 TFLRKGELGFST
+274 TYLKDGELAFST
-286 GFTTKSNGCD
+286 GFTTKSKKCILN
-296 LKPDH
+296 PNH

-307 KTITGIRFVTEN
+307 KTITKIRFVTEK

-324 PTDLKVE
+324 PTELKVE

-348 SDLKWNDIPV
+348 NDLKQNDIPV

-401 DADLEGLTHVGD
+401 DADLKDLTHVGD
-413 GSEDLTITTTL
+413 GSKELTITTTL

-439 FENGTYAYYVLNPEE
+439 FENGTYAYYVLSPDE

-466 DGKFEFSET
+466 DGNFKFSET
-475 KFQDGKSAEK
+475 KFQNGKSVKK
-485 SKATAEITTKTT
+485 SDAAAEITTKTT

-508 DKSVTNSSIYEV
+508 DESVTNSSIYEV
-520 ILETKDGKSYGLRH
+520 ILETTDGKSYGLRH

-540 GNELGIYTGYTKE
+540 GTELGIYTGYTKE

-601 VADGKSGNGSVAV
+601 VADGKSGNGSVSV

-755 YPNLTFEIKQ
+755 YPDLTFEIKQ
-765 MTYDSSDS
+765 VTYDSSDS

-836 QPKDSWF
+836 QSKDSWF

-872 TLGRMTTGWNW
+872 TLGRMMIGWNW

-893 YYFEETSNGHRGAM
+893 YYFEEISNGHRGAM

>member
-42 LSEDQEIEEQNENSE
+42 LSEDQEIEEQNEDSE
-57 DETGPRYVLMNVPYG
+57 DETGSGYVLMNVPYD
-72 EVYRNDIEKYEEVD
+72 EVYGKDIENETKVD
-86 AVSSATM
+86 AVSSATK
-93 KKTKKKTVVN
+93 KKTKKKTLVN
-103 GTYHSNDGR
+103 GTYHSKDGS
-112 EIKGAIIPVKVDN
+112 EIKGAIIPVRVED
-125 LSLLNGFKRVSASN
+125 LSLLGGFKRVSASN
-139 AEKVI
+139 AEKVT

-155 NLFDEEKDY
+155 NLFDEEEDY
-164 AYAVLPEGY
+164 TYAVLPNGY

-178 KELSGIDEDGKP
+178 KELIGLDENGKP
-190 VFSKFFGDE
+190 EFSEFQGEE
-199 QEIHTDATIVA
+199 QKVDTIATIVA
-210 CSGRYQPKDPEKK
+210 CSGRYQPGKK
-223 QNKPYHGDY
+223 ENKPYHGDY
-232 EIQIDRDQYHN
+232 EITIQDYQD
-243 LIASSSDA
+243 LIASSSNA
-251 VYEVVLETDGEDK
+251 VYEVVLDTKEG

-286 GFTTKSNGCD
+286 GFTTKSKGCT
-296 LKPDH
+296 LNPDH
-301 YKSLIG
+301 YKSLIR

-324 PTDLKVE
+324 PTELKVE

-348 SDLKWNDIPV
+348 NDLKQNKIPV

-392 FPVKLMVNS
+392 FPVKLKVNS

-413 GSEDLTITTTL
+413 YSKELTITTTL

-439 FENGTYAYYVLNPEE
+439 FENGTYAYYVLSPEE

-466 DGKFEFSET
+466 DGNFKFSET
-475 KFQDGKSAEK
+475 KFQNGKSVKK
-485 SKATAEITTKTT
+485 SDAAAEITTKTT

-508 DKSVTNSSIYEV
+508 DESVTNSSIYEV
-520 ILETKDGKSYGLRH
+520 ILETTDGTSYGLRH

-540 GNELGIYTGYTKE
+540 GTELGIYTGYTKE

-562 PYKDIMGKTIDKITY
+562 PYKGIMGKTIDKITY

-582 AYEIDTDLYVPM
+582 AYEIDTDLYVPK

-614 TVKLPEGFD
+614 TVKLPEEFD
-623 PEYQVKGLETSFAG
+623 PEYQVTGLKTSFAD

-651 LTISDKNKKWA
+651 LTISDKNEKWA

-692 SADAADFTNYLK
+692 SADEADFANYLK

-716 AASGKGAVVI
+716 AASGKGAAVI

-755 YPNLTFEIKQ
+755 YPDLTFEIKQ
-765 MTYDSSDS
+765 VTYDSSDS

-872 TLGRMTTGWNW
+872 TLGRMMTGWNW

-893 YYFEETSNGHRGAM
+893 YYFEEISNGHRGAM

>member
-42 LSEDQEIEEQNENSE
+42 LSEDQEIEEQNEDSE
-57 DETGPRYVLMNVPYG
+57 DETGSGYVLMNVPYD
-72 EVYRNDIEKYEEVD
+72 EVYGKDIKNDKKVD

-139 AEKVI
+139 AEKVT

-164 AYAVLPEGY
+164 TYAVLPNGY

-178 KELSGIDEDGKP
+178 KELIEIDKNGKP
-190 VFSKFFGDE
+190 EFSKFQGRE
-199 QEIHTDATIVA
+199 QEVDTTATIVA
-210 CSGRYQPKDPEKK
+210 CSGRYQPGKK
-223 QNKPYHGDY
+223 ENKPYHGDY
-232 EIQIDRDQYHN
+232 EITIQDYQD
-243 LIASSSDA
+243 LIASSSNA
-251 VYEVVLETDGEDK
+251 VYEVVLDTKEG

-286 GFTTKSNGCD
+286 GFTTKSKGCT
-296 LKPDH
+296 LNPNH

-324 PTDLKVE
+324 PTELKVE

-348 SDLKWNDIPV
+348 NDLKQNEIPV

-392 FPVKLMVNS
+392 FPVKLKVNS
-401 DADLEGLTHVGD
+401 DANLEGLTHVGD
-413 GSEDLTITTTL
+413 YSKELTITTTL

-439 FENGTYAYYVLNPEE
+439 FENGTYAYYVLSPEE

-466 DGKFEFSET
+466 DGKFKFSET

-485 SKATAEITTKTT
+485 SNATAEITTKTT

-508 DKSVTNSSIYEV
+508 DESVTNSSIYEV
-520 ILETKDGKSYGLRH
+520 ILETTDGKSYGLRH

-540 GNELGIYTGYTKE
+540 GTELGIYTGYTKE

>member
-42 LSEDQEIEEQNENSE
+42 LSEDQEIEEQNEDSE
-57 DETGPRYVLMNVPYG
+57 DETGSGYVLMNVPYD
-72 EVYRNDIEKYEEVD
+72 EVYGKDIENETKVD

-103 GTYHSNDGR
+103 GTYHSNDGS

-139 AEKVI
+139 AEKVT

-155 NLFDEEKDY
+155 NLFDEEDDY
-164 AYAVLPEGY
+164 TYAVLPNGY

-178 KELSGIDEDGKP
+178 KELIRIDENRKP
-190 VFSKFFGDE
+190 EFSEFQGEKQQVD
-199 QEIHTDATIVA
+199 TTATIVA
-210 CSGRYQPKDPEKK
+210 CSGRYQPGKK
-223 QNKPYHGDY
+223 ENKSYHGDY
-232 EIQIDRDQYHN
+232 EITIQDYQE
-243 LIASSSDA
+243 LIASSSNA
-251 VYEVVLETDGEDK
+251 VYEVVLDTKEG

-286 GFTTKSNGCD
+286 GFTTKSKGCT
-296 LKPDH
+296 LNPDH

-324 PTDLKVE
+324 PTELKVE

-348 SDLKWNDIPV
+348 NDLKQNEIPV

-392 FPVKLMVNS
+392 FPVKLKVNS

-413 GSEDLTITTTL
+413 YSKELTITTTL

-439 FENGTYAYYVLNPEE
+439 FENGTYAYYVLSPDE

-466 DGKFEFSET
+466 DGNFKFSET
-475 KFQDGKSAEK
+475 KFQNGKSVKK
-485 SKATAEITTKTT
+485 SDAAAEITTKTT

-508 DKSVTNSSIYEV
+508 DESVTNSSIYEV
-520 ILETKDGKSYGLRH
+520 ILETTDGTSYGLRH

-540 GNELGIYTGYTKE
+540 GTELGIYTGYTKE

-562 PYKDIMGKTIDKITY
+562 PYKGIMGKTIDKITY

-582 AYEIDTDLYVPM
+582 AYEIDTDLYVPK

-614 TVKLPEGFD
+614 TVKLPEEFD
-623 PEYQVKGLETSFAG
+623 PEYQVTGLKTSFAD

-651 LTISDKNKKWA
+651 LTISDKNEKWA

-692 SADAADFTNYLK
+692 SADEADFANYLK

-716 AASGKGAVVI
+716 AASGKGAAVI

-755 YPNLTFEIKQ
+755 YPDLTFEIKQ
-765 MTYDSSDS
+765 VTYDSSDS

-864 FFNPVSDS
+864 FFYPVSDS
-872 TLGRMTTGWNW
+872 TLGRMMTGWNW

-893 YYFEETSNGHRGAM
+893 YYFEEISNGHRGAM

>member
-28 VVGSNSDSGVKAAE
+28 VAESNSKSGLKAAE
-42 LSEDQEIEEQNENSE
+42 LNVDQNIGERNDDSENGGS
-57 DETGPRYVLMNVPYG
+57 GFVLMNVPYDK
-72 EVYRNDIEKYEEVD
+72 VYENDIQNDTKVD
-86 AVSSATM
+86 AVSSAT
-93 KKTKKKTVVN
+93 KEKTRKKKVVN
-103 GTYHSNDGR
+103 GTYHSEDGS
-112 EIKGAIIPVKVDN
+112 EIKGAIIPVWVGD
-125 LSLLNGFKRVSASN
+125 LSLLKEFKKVTASN
-139 AEKVI
+139 AEEVE

-155 NLFDEEKDY
+155 NLFNLDDDY
-164 AYAVLPEGY
+164 AYAVLPNGY
-173 TPKVY
+173 EPKVY
-178 KELSGIDEDGKP
+178 KELMEIDEDGKP

-199 QEIHTDATIVA
+199 QEIETDATIVA
-210 CSGRYQPKDPEKK
+210 CSGRYHPGK
-223 QNKPYHGDY
+223 NKPYHGDY
-232 EIQIDRDQYHN
+232 EITIEDYQN
-243 LIASSSDA
+243 LIASSTDA
-251 VYEVVLETDGEDK
+251 VYEVVLKTNNRDSY
-264 DSYGL
+264 SYGL

-274 TFLRKGELGFST
+274 TYLKDGELAFST
-286 GFTTKSNGCD
+286 GFTTKSKKCILN
-296 LKPDH
+296 PNH

-307 KTITGIRFVTEN
+307 KTITQIRFVTEK

-324 PTDLKVE
+324 PTELKVE

-348 SDLKWNDIPV
+348 NDLKQNDIPV

-401 DADLEGLTHVGD
+401 DADLKELTHVGD
-413 GSEDLTITTTL
+413 GSKELTITTTL

-439 FENGTYAYYVLNPEE
+439 FENGTYAYYVLSPEE

-651 LTISDKNKKWA
+651 LTISDKNEKWA

-676 AYYNRDY
+676 AYYNRNY
-683 SAPAVIKKG
+683 SVPAVIKKG
-692 SADAADFTNYLK
+692 SADEADFANYLK

-716 AASGKGAVVI
+716 AASGRGAVVI

-755 YPNLTFEIKQ
+755 YPDLTFEIKQ
-765 MTYDSSDS
+765 VTYDSSDS

>member
-42 LSEDQEIEEQNENSE
+42 LSEVQEIEEQNEDSE
-57 DETGPRYVLMNVPYG
+57 DETGSGYVLMNVPYD
-72 EVYRNDIEKYEEVD
+72 EVYGKDIENKTKVD

-103 GTYHSNDGR
+103 GTYHSKDGS
-112 EIKGAIIPVKVDN
+112 EIKGAIIPVWVED
-125 LSLLNGFKRVSASN
+125 LSLLKGFKRVSASN
-139 AEKVI
+139 AEKVT

-155 NLFDEEKDY
+155 NLFDEEEDY
-164 AYAVLPEGY
+164 TYAVLPNGY

-178 KELSGIDEDGKP
+178 KKLIGIDENRKP
-190 VFSKFFGDE
+190 EFSGFQGQGEK
-199 QEIHTDATIVA
+199 QKVNTTATIVA
-210 CSGRYQPKDPEKK
+210 CSGRYHPGK
-223 QNKPYHGDY
+223 NKPYHGDY
-232 EIQIDRDQYHN
+232 EIQIDRDQYQK
-243 LIASSSDA
+243 LIASPSDA
-251 VYEVVLETDGEDK
+251 VYEVVLETKKG

-274 TFLRKGELGFST
+274 TYLKDGELGFST
-286 GFTTKSNGCD
+286 GFTTKSKKCILN
-296 LKPDH
+296 PNH

-307 KTITGIRFVTEN
+307 KTITKSRFVTEK

-324 PTDLKVE
+324 PTELKVE
-331 EQEIYALMN
+331 KQEIYALMN

-348 SDLKWNDIPV
+348 NDLKQNDIPV

-401 DADLEGLTHVGD
+401 DADLKDLTHVGD
-413 GSEDLTITTTL
+413 GSKELTITTTL

-439 FENGTYAYYVLNPEE
+439 FENGTYAYYVLSPDE

-466 DGKFEFSET
+466 DGNFKFSET
-475 KFQDGKSAEK
+475 KFQNGKSVKK
-485 SKATAEITTKTT
+485 SDAAAEITTKTT

-508 DKSVTNSSIYEV
+508 DESVTNSSIYEV
-520 ILETKDGKSYGLRH
+520 ILETTDGKSYGLRH

-540 GNELGIYTGYTKE
+540 GTELGIYTGYTKE
-553 SHGVDASVE
+553 SHGVDASVK
-562 PYKDIMGKTIDKITY
+562 PYRDIMGKTIDKITY

-582 AYEIDTDLYVPM
+582 AYEIDTDLYVPL
-594 KDGTQAE
+594 KDGTKAE
-601 VADGKSGNGSVAV
+601 VAGGKSGNGSVSV

-623 PEYQVKGLETSFAG
+623 PEYQVTGLKTSFAD

-651 LTISDKNKKWA
+651 LTISDKNEKWA

-676 AYYNRDY
+676 AYYNRNY
-683 SAPAVIKKG
+683 SVPAVIKKG
-692 SADAADFTNYLK
+692 SADEADFANYLK

-716 AASGKGAVVI
+716 AASGRGAVVI

-755 YPNLTFEIKQ
+755 YPDLTFEIKQ
-765 MTYDSSDS
+765 VTYDSSDS

-907 YSGTTTPDGYTVDAD
+907 YSGTTTPDGYTVGAD